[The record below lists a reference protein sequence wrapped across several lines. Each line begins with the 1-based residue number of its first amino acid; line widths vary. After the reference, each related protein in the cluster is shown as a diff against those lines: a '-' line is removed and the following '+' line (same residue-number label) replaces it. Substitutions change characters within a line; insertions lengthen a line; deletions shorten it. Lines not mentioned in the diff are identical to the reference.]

1 MFCGINFQTFWYLFE
16 LAIVWDKIRSK
27 TTGKKL
33 PVYVKNERVQGHV
46 IYKSLYLT
54 FEIEIDWST
63 KFDQNPNMQSKQLL
77 LQNVSEDYMPHVPT
91 HRHIKFRCLMLW
103 LLECNII

>member
-16 LAIVWDKIRSK
+16 LAIEIKSEAKRP
-27 TTGKKL
+27 GKL

-46 IYKSLYLT
+46 IYKSLNLT
-54 FEIEIDWST
+54 FEIEIDWSK

-91 HRHIKFRCLMLW
+91 HRHIKFRCLMFW